1 MSYRWSELRY
11 CRNDWNAL
19 AQTAARDMHEDNARK
34 VKSVIDRLKSA
45 LGEVNEVFDEV
56 M

>member
-1 MSYRWSELRY
+1 
-11 CRNDWNAL
+11 
-19 AQTAARDMHEDNARK
+19 MHEDNARK